1 MNHALHNLVL
11 PGLDFGASAELYARV
26 DGNCR
31 VSLAQRKLYFKTGG
45 RVAFDTYFNGF
56 SVDTWKRVCG
66 ISSLSL
72 SLCGQGSFVARIGL
86 HRASHEHT
94 RAGHRLRPVQRWWD
108 EREIELRGGEPG
120 GFDLPCWD
128 QIETGMLYLELEA
141 LGEGRLDSGFFATT
155 SPPPHRVKLGI
166 VITHFNR
173 KQYVLPAIRRIA
185 DGLRNQPEWLDR
197 IGLVVVDNSRTIDPA
212 EAVGATLIPSRNLGG
227 SGGFA
232 RGLLYLQDQGSY
244 THALFMDD
252 DASCE
257 LESIFRTHALLGYA
271 RVPKLAVAG
280 SLLREDEPYRLFEK
294 GAKFDGACRSLKS
307 GLDLRRVDDLL
318 EAERAEVRP
327 DYGAWWFFAFPIAEI
342 RYYPFPYFVRGDDV
356 MFGIANDF
364 AIHTLNGIGGWGGDF
379 GIKKSPWTSYLD
391 MRSHLLNSM
400 VLRNKS
406 LTFLAMLFAYNLGR
420 QLFSYNYTSARA
432 INLALA
438 HLLEGAGFW
447 RRNIDTLAIRAE
459 IAAFSGAEALVPL
472 DALDFAA
479 VHREDK
485 PESWLRR
492 LGRIV
497 TMNGFLV
504 PGGWLDARVL
514 YQSKGFYGSAKDIFL
529 YRRVLYQC
537 EGLGIGYLANHD
549 KRLFFTEL
557 MRGVRLMWV
566 LLRQGQRLRAEY
578 RSAVA
583 ELASPAFWRGVFA
596 TDARSATE

>member
-1 MNHALHNLVL
+1 MKYCLHNLVL
-11 PGLDFGASAELYARV
+11 PGLDFGAPVELYART
-26 DGNCR
+26 DRHCR
-31 VSLAQRKLYFKTGG
+31 VSLARRKLYFKATG

-56 SVDTWKRVCG
+56 SVETWKRVCG
-66 ISSLSL
+66 ISKLSL
-72 SLCGQGSFVARIGL
+72 LLYGQGSFVARIGL
-86 HRASHEHT
+86 HRASHEQT
-94 RAGHRLRPVQRWWD
+94 RAGHRFRQVQRWWD
-108 EREIELRGGEPG
+108 EREIELRDGEPG

-155 SPPPHRVKLGI
+155 NPPPHRVKLGI

-185 DGLRNQPEWLDR
+185 AGLRNQPEWLDR
-197 IGLVVVDNSRTIDPA
+197 IGLVVVDNSRTIDAA

-232 RGLLYLQDQGSY
+232 RGLLYLQDEGSF
-244 THALFMDD
+244 THGLFMDD

-257 LESIFRTHALLGYA
+257 LEAIFRAHALLSYA
-271 RVPKLAVAG
+271 RTPKSAVAG

-307 GLDLRRVDDLL
+307 GLDLRQVGDLL
-318 EAERAEVRP
+318 AAERTEIRP
-327 DYGAWWFFAFPIAEI
+327 DYGAWWFFAFPLAEA
-342 RYYPFPYFVRGDDV
+342 RSYPFPYFVRGDDV

-400 VLRNKS
+400 MLRNKS
-406 LTFLAMLFAYNLGR
+406 LAFLAALFAYNLGR
-420 QLFSYNYTSARA
+420 QLFSYNYASARA

-447 RRNIDTLAIRAE
+447 RRNIDTVAIREE
-459 IAAFSGAEALVPL
+459 IADFAGAEALVPV
-472 DALDFAA
+472 DALDLDA
-479 VHREDK
+479 VHREDR
-485 PESWLRR
+485 PESWPRR
-492 LGRIV
+492 LLRIFSL
-497 TMNGFLV
+497 NGFLL
-504 PGGWLDARVL
+504 PGCWLDDRVL
-514 YQSKGFYGSAKDIFL
+514 YQPKGFYGSAKAIFL
-529 YRRVLYQC
+529 HRRVLYQC
-537 EGLGIGYLANHD
+537 EGLGIGYLASHD

-557 MRGVRLMWV
+557 VRGVRLMWS

-578 RSAVA
+578 RSAVV

-596 TDARSATE
+596 MDTRSG